1 MGHTHMSTL
10 LFKPRFTSSL
20 AVLSPLLF
28 PFPKDYFLSI
38 HGTAQLSIAHGED
51 LARLEMP
58 AWTHVPAEVTLVV
71 KGYRLTHLLP
81 EPAQSCLHYDQKP
94 PVSACL
100 VPLPTVAPMLLST
113 AKTLHSG
120 TGASVLLS
128 AQQGQTTSSPCS
140 VPTDPGCI
148 GLVSPKASNLT
159 GQRRA
164 WVSLHHLHWRPTVLA
179 EPV

>member
-1 MGHTHMSTL
+1 M
-10 LFKPRFTSSL
+10 
-20 AVLSPLLF
+20 
-28 PFPKDYFLSI
+28 
-38 HGTAQLSIAHGED
+38 GTAQPSIAHGED

-58 AWTHVPAEVTLVV
+58 AWTRVPAKVTLAV

-100 VPLPTVAPMLLST
+100 VPLPTVAPEHSQDS
-113 AKTLHSG
+113 ALHRG

-128 AQQGQTTSSPCS
+128 AQQGQTTSSPLLGPW
-140 VPTDPGCI
+140 VHWDPK
-148 GLVSPKASNLT
+148 SSNLT
-159 GQRRA
+159 GQGRA
-164 WVSLHHLHWRPTVLA
+164 WVSLHRLHWRPTVLA